1 MVSRRIR
8 TAIREEFVGWTLNT
22 ISDAFHAEGFS
33 ADTSYNPQV
42 SGARRTYVEQFCAN
56 IDWTDWDD
64 VRRYLR
70 VVEAVFDN
78 IDARLVNDPQY
89 AQSIE
94 ENRRQLVQL
103 LERDGFVIDDQGT
116 IQPRWAVLTT
126 TSVQALPD
134 ESAIP
139 GHLRRMWDAVED
151 RPEQSISAAKDA
163 IESAAK
169 HALAVLGVTLTGK
182 EKFPALV
189 DRVQKELR
197 LHPTTVAPDQKGAD
211 AIIPALGALATLAN
225 KVDEIRNLYGDGHGR
240 PTKVAG
246 LTTRHS
252 RLVARCADAYVGM
265 LLDTLEA
272 PGAPW
277 RQGQPVVT

>member
-1 MVSRRIR
+1 LVSRRIR
-8 TAIREEFVGWTLNT
+8 TAVREAFVGWTLNT

-33 ADTSYNPQV
+33 ADMSHDPQLE
-42 SGARRTYVEQFCAN
+42 GARRTLVEQFYAT
-56 IDWTDWDD
+56 IDWHDWAD

-70 VVEAVFDN
+70 VVEGVLDN
-78 IDARLVNDPQY
+78 AAARLVNDPQY
-89 AQSIE
+89 AESIDE
-94 ENRRQLVQL
+94 HRRQLLQL
-103 LERDGFVIDDQGT
+103 LERDGFVIDDRGS
-116 IQPRWAVLTT
+116 IHARWAVLTT

-169 HALAVLGVTLTGK
+169 HALAILGVALTGK
-182 EKFPALV
+182 EKFPGLV

-246 LTTRHS
+246 LTSRHS

-277 RQGQPVVT
+277 RRSAETVA